1 VIARSI
7 RWDGRTAGVIYAPQV
22 VRKRQSVYATREDF
36 CKLFLEDTNSL
47 YLLSFLLTANQEKAE
62 RCFVTGLDDCVDGNP
77 VFHHWAHAWA
87 RRVIV
92 RNAIRVVVPRP
103 GLKTPI
109 MDASHNL
116 AQTEPLRMSAHDGGF
131 AGVLALEDFE
141 RFVYVLSVLE
151 RYPDKDCALL
161 LNVSIQE
168 LREARSRAEQ
178 HIAGFDKRNVE
189 QADAL
194 LRCHEVKRQR

>member
-1 VIARSI
+1 
-7 RWDGRTAGVIYAPQV
+7 
-22 VRKRQSVYATREDF
+22 
-36 CKLFLEDTNSL
+36 LFREDTNSL

-151 RYPDKDCALL
+151 KYSDKDSALL
-161 LNVSIQE
+161 LHVSIQE
-168 LREARSRAEQ
+168 VRETRARAVQ
-178 HIAGFDKRNVE
+178 HIAGFDK
-189 QADAL
+189 
-194 LRCHEVKRQR
+194 